1 MEKIFEYARKN
12 NISDIHI
19 IEGERI
25 YFRKDG
31 EIVAYEDNQSLSRED
46 ILKICSGKF
55 EEDFAYIDSKN
66 QRYRINSFFTKGKLA
81 LVIRVINDETVKLK
95 GEFIN
100 KVIDEKIL
108 ALKDGLVLISGIT
121 GSGKSTTL
129 ANIIEK
135 FNDLLGEEKV
145 KVDEP
150 MKRHT
155 TFRIG
160 GPADYFLL
168 PSSEEELSGILKIC
182 KNEELPYFIL
192 GNGSNLLVSDEG
204 YRGVIIQLYRNY
216 GDITV
221 KGNEIHATAG
231 ALLSQ
236 IAAAAKNASLTGFEF
251 AGGIPGTLGGAVV
264 MNAGAYGGEMKDVLK
279 EVTVMTAAGEILVLP
294 AEKLEMGYRTSLV
307 KTKGY
312 LVLSAVI
319 VLEQGNQEAIKARMK
334 ELTEQRVSKQ
344 PLEFP
349 SAGSTFKRPEGYF
362 AGKLIMD
369 AGLRG
374 YQTGG
379 AQVSEKHCGFVINK
393 DNATAADV
401 CRLLRDVQD
410 KVKEQFGVTLEP
422 EVKFLGKF

>member
-1 MEKIFEYARKN
+1 M
-12 NISDIHI
+12 
-19 IEGERI
+19 
-25 YFRKDG
+25 
-31 EIVAYEDNQSLSRED
+31 NQ
-46 ILKICSGKF
+46 
-55 EEDFAYIDSKN
+55 
-66 QRYRINSFFTKGKLA
+66 
-81 LVIRVINDETVKLK
+81 
-95 GEFIN
+95 
-100 KVIDEKIL
+100 
-108 ALKDGLVLISGIT
+108 
-121 GSGKSTTL
+121 
-129 ANIIEK
+129 NIIEK

-279 EVTVMTAAGEILVLP
+279 EVTVMNQDGEILTIP
-294 AEKLEMGYRTSLV
+294 ADKLELGYRTSII
-307 KTKGY
+307 KTAGY
-312 LVLSAVI
+312 I
-319 VLEQGNQEAIKARMK
+319 VLEAVISLKKGNIEEITALSRKLSA
-334 ELTEQRVSKQ
+334 QRIEKQ
-344 PLEFP
+344 PLEYP

-369 AGLRG
+369 SNLRG
-374 YQTGG
+374 YRVGG
-379 AQVSEKHCGFVINK
+379 AQVSEKHCGFVINAGG
-393 DNATAADV
+393 ATAEDV
-401 CRLLRDVQD
+401 STLMKNVTDIVYE
-410 KVKEQFGVTLEP
+410 KFGVKLEP
-422 EVKFLGKF
+422 EVKFLGKFDGR